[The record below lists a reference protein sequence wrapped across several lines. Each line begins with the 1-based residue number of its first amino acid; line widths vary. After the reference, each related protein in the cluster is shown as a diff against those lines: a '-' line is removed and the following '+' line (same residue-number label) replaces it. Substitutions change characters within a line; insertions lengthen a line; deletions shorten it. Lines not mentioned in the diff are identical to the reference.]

1 MIENY
6 VELIS
11 AATISQTAR
20 YPYCDVG
27 MGVSKPSICFI
38 SVSFHVDLTISVN
51 VHVDLTIS
59 GNVIVHVDL
68 TIFGNVHADLTI
80 SGNVHVDL
88 KECHCVMVD
97 VNFML
102 HHNYIYDML

>member
-68 TIFGNVHADLTI
+68 TI